1 MPDAFTFLLDAPG
14 EPRARIQIAKL
25 GKGFKDGRYGV
36 FDITAS
42 EVQSWARNLALM
54 PGQRA
59 AIDRDHSADKPGS
72 DRDTRALGWIT
83 AVALEDGTPM
93 ADVEW
98 TPAGRKAIEDR
109 EYLFFS
115 PTYGNW
121 TDEKGTVHPNSLIG
135 GALTNRPFLN
145 MPTVCLAADPF
156 VAPAPNPP
164 DPDSREAM
172 PDLLKTLAKLH
183 GLPEDAT
190 EAKVL
195 EAVAAAKTKADAEPA
210 PTSTDTKTLAAQ
222 AQAEGLV
229 LLTAAED
236 EQRKLDAS
244 AGKLALKQMSDQRFE
259 STFTACLSKATV
271 DAKPETKT
279 EWRSLYDAAPDVA
292 IRRLEALTE
301 PVANTT
307 ARGEGGDH
315 SETPTTLDGA
325 QLDADSVKLDKAVK
339 QHMKDNPGTGYIAAL
354 NAVHD
359 AESMVL

>member
-1 MPDAFTFLLDAPG
+1 MPDVFTFLLDAPG

-156 VAPAPNPP
+156 AAPAPNPP

-183 GLPEDAT
+183 GLPEDAP

-195 EAVAAAKTKADAEPA
+195 EAVTAAKAKADEPA
-210 PTSTDTKTLAAQ
+210 PTSTDTKTLEAQAAAEGKVLLDAAQ
-222 AQAEGLV
+222 VTQ
-229 LLTAAED
+229 LTA
-236 EQRKLDAS
+236 DAAQGVKAS
-244 AGKLALKQMSDQRFE
+244 QDLATMRFDTAYTKALE
-259 STFTACLSKATV
+259 SGRL
-271 DAKPETKT
+271 DAKPETKALHAGIFAVDPD
-279 EWRSLYDAAPDVA
+279 RSIAL
-292 IRRLEALTE
+292 LESLPEGVVNLT
-301 PVANTT
+301 AK
-307 ARGEGGDH
+307 GEGGDH

-325 QLDADSVKLDKAVK
+325 EIDPESVKLNKAVK
-339 QHMKDNPGTGYIAAL
+339 ARMAEQGEDYITAL